1 MKSVRAGSVPERG
14 QSRDGQGS
22 TKTAAPPPGPAA
34 GKSRRVRTGCLTCR
48 ERHLKCDEGLPDCNN
63 CRKSSRECKRG
74 VRLNFIDTQVKNPA
88 IIPPTADW
96 SVKFQDESR
105 LIASEYRGGLGKY
118 PIIRQKD
125 ITPPR
130 EREMPAA
137 PLHEPPAP
145 LQPPLEP
152 LENNFPSPHRSWY
165 SHAAASPARY
175 NEPQRYDVPPVRQ
188 HKDSMSFPPITTT
201 PPTALPAVA
210 PISSGSPFEQFA
222 TRDDAY
228 RRSSGRISDFF
239 SLPSP
244 FPFLTSAPTPQPHR
258 ATRETTPRPTRET
271 TPQPRETSDG
281 LITPP
286 NEKSSDREYLSTE
299 DEILFMQVFVDEVA
313 VWMDVLDKDK
323 HFANTLPYL
332 ALDSPMLLHAMLA
345 CGSKQHSM
353 VHGHG
358 EEKAIH
364 HYDTATA
371 HLLRCLKNPDRNTSE
386 CATAAVV
393 LNVYET
399 MSDSPKQRMNHI
411 AGARAL
417 IRECGWDASS
427 TGLGAACFWLNVGME
442 VLSCLAFNWQTAWD
456 PDAWGLDLEF
466 TNWTPTPRSSSGSS
480 GGTPRAALTGDEELW
495 VHRILYITAR
505 IANFRASAPRFQE
518 PSPHDEQARR
528 QARFGAWRRLKALC
542 DAWNAN
548 CPRSMQT
555 YGYAPTASSSTS
567 LFPKVWIIRR
577 PAVLGRLL
585 YHTAMCLLT
594 QLNPVEGPDSADNR
608 ISARHHA
615 HHACGI
621 AAHTRDPGV
630 ASGAIRCLVLCAGV
644 LTDRAEQEE
653 VLAILGRTARETGWN
668 LARAVGGLKEG
679 WGWEGEWQQGAE
691 GAGTRLAPIVGGAAG
706 STLPV
711 VNPLLVNADFGL
723 PGHPYQAVYEPPT
736 GGSGRESRGARG
748 GGERDAL
755 GIWQS

>member
-1 MKSVRAGSVPERG
+1 M
-14 QSRDGQGS
+14 
-22 TKTAAPPPGPAA
+22 
-34 GKSRRVRTGCLTCR
+34 
-48 ERHLKCDEGLPDCNN
+48 
-63 CRKSSRECKRG
+63 
-74 VRLNFIDTQVKNPA
+74 
-88 IIPPTADW
+88 
-96 SVKFQDESR
+96 KFQDESR

-118 PIIRQKD
+118 PIIRQKG

-130 EREMPAA
+130 EQETPVAA
-137 PLHEPPAP
+137 PLPEPPAP

-165 SHAAASPARY
+165 SHPAASPARY

-244 FPFLTSAPTPQPHR
+244 FPFLTSAATPQPHR

-281 LITPP
+281 LMTPP

-332 ALDSPMLLHAMLA
+332 ALESPMLLHAMLA

-364 HYDTATA
+364 HYDTATTL
-371 HLLRCLKNPDRNTSE
+371 LLRCLKNPDRNTSE

-399 MSDSPKQRMNHI
+399 MSDSPKQRMSHI

-427 TGLGAACFWLNVGME
+427 TGLPAACFWLNVGME

-466 TNWTPTPRSSSGSS
+466 TNWTPTPRSGSGS
-480 GGTPRAALTGDEELW
+480 GGNAPRAPLTGDEELW
-495 VHRILYITAR
+495 VHRILYVTAR

-528 QARFGAWRRLKALC
+528 QARFHAWRRLKTLC

-555 YGYAPTASSSTS
+555 YGYAPTAASSTS
-567 LFPKVWIIRR
+567 LFPRVWIIRR

-594 QLNPVEGPDSADNR
+594 QLNPVEGPDSPDNR
-608 ISARHHA
+608 LSARHHA

-644 LTDRAEQEE
+644 LADRAEQEE
-653 VLAILGRTARETGWN
+653 VLAILGRTARETGWS
-668 LARAVGGLKEG
+668 LARAVSGLKEG
-679 WGWEGEWQQGAE
+679 WGWEGGGEWDG
-691 GAGTRLAPIVGGAAG
+691 GTRLAPIVTTPGGG
-706 STLPV
+706 GGGGGERLPV
-711 VNPLLVNADFGL
+711 VNPLLVNADFSL
-723 PGHPYQAVYEPPT
+723 PGHPYQQVWQPADAAA
-736 GGSGRESRGARG
+736 GRERGRDGDRG
-748 GGERDAL
+748 RDRGRDAL